1 MTAKPLGWLRGNLK
15 TPPVGQEARREAGAL
30 LRRLQDGEQL
40 SPPESRPMPS
50 IGPRAHELRVQDAES
65 RLTWRI
71 FYRIDPDAILV
82 IEWFERRLRRR
93 RRRSSALARE
103 ASRVRRS
110 GEASKEGEGLM
121 NAKKRKALEEAG
133 CQFGDVQDLLELSD
147 ADMAIVEAR
156 ANLARALRKMRKRL
170 RVSQEEL
177 AARIGSSQSR
187 VSSAES
193 GQGTVEQIIRCLVA
207 LGADRKKIGR
217 EIAA

>member
-1 MTAKPLGWLRGNLK
+1 
-15 TPPVGQEARREAGAL
+15 
-30 LRRLQDGEQL
+30 
-40 SPPESRPMPS
+40 
-50 IGPRAHELRVQDAES
+50 
-65 RLTWRI
+65 
-71 FYRIDPDAILV
+71 
-82 IEWFERRLRRR
+82 
-93 RRRSSALARE
+93 
-103 ASRVRRS
+103 
-110 GEASKEGEGLM
+110 M
-121 NAKKRKALEEAG
+121 NVKKRKALEKAG
-133 CQFGDVQDLLELSD
+133 WQFGDVQDLLELSD